1 MEADYLGEAH
11 MAWTRRAATI
21 VAAVAFGVM
30 LSGAAK
36 AAPVEITFRFN
47 DPEQKEMRAALDAF
61 EAANPGIKV
70 NLERMAWKD
79 ARDQFLREAA
89 VGEGP
94 DVVHIAFVWA
104 KEMGEA
110 GALLPLD
117 SLVKSP
123 VSPVKLDDFV
133 AMDLATGKDG
143 KLYALP
149 WTMDTW
155 AMVYR
160 SDILKQAGVSTVPG
174 TWDDVRA
181 ASRAVHA
188 TTGKAGFGFPAGSAA
203 SGSLWFLANYVWW
216 SNGKSLVE
224 RDGSSFHMG
233 VTAKD
238 IASAMAYYKS
248 YLDDGDTPKSML
260 GVSDWG
266 DPAIVRGLVDGN
278 IAIGIMPPASFKGV
292 TDAYAAAHPG
302 DALPFVSGPVPR
314 SSVVGTSHLGGRM
327 LGINA
332 DTKHQAEAWKLVQ
345 FLNDKALFTGAYKT
359 QFPAQKSLLQTIEF
373 APEVKGFAEQMQ
385 HTRTWGAYTEGPAPM
400 GTMWNL
406 TGRSFGAALSGQQPV
421 DVAAADLAAQL
432 KKLIEAAR

>member
-1 MEADYLGEAH
+1 

-21 VAAVAFGVM
+21 
-30 LSGAAK
+30 GAAMGLGVLMSGSAL

-47 DPEQKEMRAALDAF
+47 DPEQKEMRAALDSF

-70 NLERMAWKD
+70 NMERMAWKD

-94 DVVHIAFVWA
+94 DVVHIAFVWT

-117 SLVKSP
+117 ALVKGSAP
-123 VSPVKLDDFV
+123 PVKLDDFI

-143 KLYALP
+143 KLYGLP

-160 SDILKQAGVSTVPG
+160 SDLLKQAGVSAPPA
-174 TWDDVRA
+174 TWEELRA
-181 ASRAVHA
+181 ASRAVRVA
-188 TTGKAGFGFPAGSAA
+188 TGKAGFGFPAGSAA
-203 SGSLWFLANYVWW
+203 SGSLWFLANYLWW
-216 SNGKSLVE
+216 SNGKALVE
-224 RDGSSFHMG
+224 RDGAGFRMG
-233 VTAKD
+233 VGPAD

-266 DPAIVRGLVDGN
+266 DPAIMRGLVDGS

-292 TDAYAAAHPG
+292 TDAYAAANPG
-302 DALPFVSGPVPR
+302 KAPPFVSGPVPR
-314 SSVVGTSHLGGRM
+314 GSMVGTSHLGGRM

-332 DTKHQAEAWKLVQ
+332 GTKHAAEAWKLVQ
-345 FLNDKALFTGAYKT
+345 FLNDKALFTGAYKS
-359 QFPAQKSLLQTIEF
+359 QFPAQKSLLQTIDF
-373 APEVKGFAEQMQ
+373 GADMKGFAEQMQ
-385 HTRTWGAYTEGPAPM
+385 HARTWGAYSDGPAPM

-406 TGRSFGAALSGQQPV
+406 TGRSFGAALSGQQTV
-421 DVAAADLAAQL
+421 DQASADLAGQL
-432 KKLIEAAR
+432 KKLIEAGR